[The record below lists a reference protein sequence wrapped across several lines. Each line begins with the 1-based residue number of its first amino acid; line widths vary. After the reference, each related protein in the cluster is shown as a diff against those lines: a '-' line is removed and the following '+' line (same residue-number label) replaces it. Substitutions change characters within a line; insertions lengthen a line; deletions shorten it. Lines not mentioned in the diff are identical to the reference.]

1 MFLDEHLIAWKRSQ
15 QLAGNGAAF
24 DGSLD
29 TLQQWWVVVTCSIS
43 YVVMLTYIH
52 QQQQLPPFYNHYT
65 GHPVLACTS
74 NQELEDFVITCAV
87 HFITYFLYL

>member
-29 TLQQWWVVVTCSIS
+29 TLQQWSVICIVVRAVGHH
-43 YVVMLTYIH
+43 VVMSVD
-52 QQQQLPPFYNHYT
+52 P
-65 GHPVLACTS
+65 
-74 NQELEDFVITCAV
+74 
-87 HFITYFLYL
+87 